1 MPGKDAATP
10 AGSPGLTTARDGLPP
25 PGRVVL
31 VGAGPGDIELLTLKA
46 ARLIAEADFLVHD
59 ALVQPDVL
67 ALARHAQVIPV
78 GKRAGNPSARQSSIN
93 EILLECARRG
103 GLTVRLKGG
112 DPLIFARAQEE
123 LEVLEAHGIPVEV
136 VPGISTAQAAHA
148 ALAMPMT
155 ERGTRRALVYVTPQI
170 HAPAEDAGTR
180 QDMQKAANAHRMAG
194 THAATQAG
202 EDAIGAGPAGNGV
215 TTAPAET
222 MLTLPVSQDT
232 SGSAGPEHAPG
243 HVPQPQTR
251 IRPCPSVKLTPEDIL
266 RDPALRR
273 WAEALVAAGSGSL
286 YMAASVCHVVRD
298 TLLAMGMPA
307 ETRATWMIDVSLP
320 GETRIDATLATLQA
334 PPGEHRGKPA
344 LLILG
349 GTPHR

>member
-1 MPGKDAATP
+1 MKTEQP
-10 AGSPGLTTARDGLPP
+10 AGAPDHDAPPSDTPGTARDETLPH

-46 ARLIAEADFLVHD
+46 ARLIGEADFLVHD
-59 ALVQPDVL
+59 ALVQPEVL
-67 ALARHAQVIPV
+67 ALARHATVIPV

-93 EILLECARRG
+93 EILLDCARRG

-123 LEVLEAHGIPVEV
+123 LETLRAHGIPVEV

-148 ALAMPMT
+148 ELGMPMT

-170 HAPAEDAGTR
+170 HAPAE
-180 QDMQKAANAHRMAG
+180 
-194 THAATQAG
+194 
-202 EDAIGAGPAGNGV
+202 PAP
-215 TTAPAET
+215 T
-222 MLTLPVSQDT
+222 
-232 SGSAGPEHAPG
+232 GSARPDGATGE
-243 HVPQPQTR
+243 VPPQTGAPPP
-251 IRPCPSVKLTPEDIL
+251 RPPTPITPTPSVKLSPADIL
-266 RDPALRR
+266 HDAELRR

-286 YMAASVCHVVRD
+286 YMAASVCEVVRD
-298 TLLAMGMPA
+298 TLLALGMPA

-320 GETRIDATLATLQA
+320 GQARIEATLATLEA
-334 PPGEHRGKPA
+334 PPAEHRGKPA